1 MASHQEA
8 PNMSS
13 RLNVVYT
20 PTPSPL
26 ADATVDRTVMT
37 IDFDATD
44 YPSVND
50 LSCIAIYQSA
60 MVMKAAMK
68 IDPDLGSVLDWFEN
82 DIIAE
87 FGETP
92 LSMVLQGRYVQVILF
107 LDRCSRVE
115 SSIHLTPE
123 IYRLD

>member
-1 MASHQEA
+1 
-8 PNMSS
+8 MSS

-107 LDRCSRVE
+107 LDRCSREE